1 MADFEPVEIDFM
13 YGGNTQAEGA
23 RIIKT
28 TEEIAAAQVKAK
40 ADIERHNA
48 AILELKKDL
57 VGLGTA
63 YKQAMST
70 QQKSEILTEIELTK
84 KNIIDETAAVK
95 LLKAELLSLNKVPAS
110 SPALD
115 SQKVGKAAVG
125 YNSLSFS
132 TQQLVRELPAATM
145 GLNTFFLAISNNIP
159 VLIDGIKRTKAEV
172 ESLKAKNIE
181 SVPVW
186 KQLLSSL
193 VSWQSA
199 MMIGITIFAMYG
211 KDIIAWGKE
220 LLTGEKAVKK
230 LTDAQLGLTRASET
244 MIASLN
250 SGSEYKTAVTNIEK
264 LSAALRQAKGNH
276 ELETKAVDDYNGS
289 LGETFGKAK
298 NVDEALGMI
307 ARNKD
312 AYIKAM
318 QDMSFAN
325 AFFAKSADD
334 AMKVMEVG
342 LKNNADVLGDSA
354 KDLKKNVDEAAE
366 RLRSAYA
373 GTGPTELKSEWN
385 SAGQKTLQ
393 SVKIPI
399 NRLQTELYQATSAYN
414 NAATEERKRQ
424 IDIINKHQ
432 EESLKLANNYY
443 NSYTDIF
450 KQNDWETVVKEGKEK
465 EAKQTYDSENAI
477 TDLILDLKAQRSK
490 MEIEMQSDSLQKR
503 LKAIDLEEA
512 AEIRKIQEKEAAIVE
527 AYNKSHKGE
536 TGFTAKTTLAEVDP
550 EQAAEL
556 SAQKDGISSAFDQK
570 RFAAAEKWKNELLQ
584 LAQRY
589 GDESARIEAE
599 YNARI
604 QKLAQDGF
612 ILDAAAQ
619 MKERDLKLSSLQASL
634 IKETD
639 LYKMASDATLKLTKE
654 LNEKLIAEAKSRIN
668 ADPTLTA
675 DDKASLI
682 AKIDDSGAE
691 RAVNGIM
698 NLAKAFAKLKTA
710 KADMAAA
717 EANGDA
723 LGFAKASKEVDDLED
738 KLRNMGNAMLDAF
751 DSISSGI
758 IDSLDQLGLLTE
770 EEKKG
775 AQEIAG
781 MVSGAGDLAL
791 GLATG
796 NYMQAISGGISLI
809 TNAISFFDKNTKDI
823 ERKQKQAEQNIN
835 NLTAA
840 YEKLQRAVED
850 ALGTDVYK
858 AQRDQVANLQKQI
871 QEYYSL
877 IELEQRKKKKKQD
890 AEKIAN
896 WKAEIEN
903 LKNQVGD
910 VTDAI
915 TEALAQT
922 NVKDLASE
930 LSDALV
936 AAFASGESAAESMGK
951 VVDNVLKN
959 AVINA
964 LKLKVLDKL
973 LAPAI
978 DTFAA
983 DVESGGQLTGSEAGK
998 FRDAVTAAGEAYFK
1012 ALNEANEALG
1022 GIFNGDTA
1030 TSSGIKGDI
1039 AKMTEETGSA
1049 LVGQITALRF
1059 NVAGLLANSK
1069 SSLDQVSR
1077 ALDLLGDIRSNTD
1090 RLQRIDETLYYL
1102 KINGIKV
1109 N

>member
-28 TEEIAAAQVKAK
+28 TEEIAAAQAKAK
-40 ADIERHNA
+40 ADVERHSNA
-48 AILELKKDL
+48 IMELKKDL

-63 YKQAMST
+63 YKQAMSK

-84 KNIIDETAAVK
+84 KNIIDETQAIKV
-95 LLKAELLSLNKVPAS
+95 LKAEIASMNKMPRSAAVPDAT
-110 SPALD
+110 
-115 SQKVGKAAVG
+115 QVGKVAVG
-125 YNSLSFS
+125 YSSLNYS

-145 GLNTFFLAISNNIP
+145 GLNMFFLAISNNIP
-159 VLIDGIKRTKAEV
+159 VLTDGIKRARAEN
-172 ESLKAKNIE
+172 EALKA
-181 SVPVW
+181 SGASATPVW

-199 MMIGITIFAMYG
+199 MMIGITIFALYG
-211 KDIIAWGKE
+211 KDIAAWVGE
-220 LLTGEKAVKK
+220 LFTGEKAVKK
-230 LTDAQLGLTRASET
+230 LTDAQLGLTRANET
-244 MIASLN
+244 MIASLK

-276 ELETKAVDDYNGS
+276 ELEKKAVDDYNGS

-334 AMKVMEVG
+334 AMKAMEVG
-342 LKNNADVLGDSA
+342 LKSQQQILKESGADNIGLFEKWQAAVKETEDAKKKLDSMKAEGKDTFYTEKYYQSRLNNQNIFA
-354 KDLKKNVDEAAE
+354 
-366 RLRSAYA
+366 
-373 GTGPTELKSEWN
+373 
-385 SAGQKTLQ
+385 
-393 SVKIPI
+393 
-399 NRLQTELYQATSAYN
+399 
-414 NAATEERKRQ
+414 RQ
-424 IDIINKHQ
+424 IQELEAKERARQLAAIRKHQ

-450 KQNDWETVVKEGKEK
+450 KQNDWEAVVKEGKGK
-465 EAKQTYDSENAI
+465 EAKQTYDSESAI

-490 MEIEMQSDSLQKR
+490 MLNDADADSLQKR
-503 LKAIDLEEA
+503 LNAIDMEEA

-536 TGFTAKTTLAEVDP
+536 AGFTAKTTLAEVDP
-550 EQAAEL
+550 TLAAKL
-556 SAQKDGISSAFDQK
+556 SAEKDGISSAFDQK
-570 RFAAAEKWKNELLQ
+570 RIAAAEKWKNELLQ

-599 YNARI
+599 YNTRI
-604 QKLAQDGF
+604 QKLAQSGF
-612 ILDAAAQ
+612 IIQAAELT
-619 MKERDLKLSSLQASL
+619 KERDERLSALETSL
-634 IKETD
+634 IKETE

-654 LNEKLIAEAKSRIN
+654 LNEKLIAEAKTRIN
-668 ADPTLTA
+668 SDPTLSD
-675 DDKASLI
+675 DDKARLI
-682 AKIDDSGAE
+682 AKIDESGAQ
-691 RAVNGIM
+691 RAVSGVM
-698 NLAKAFAKLKTA
+698 KLADAFIKLKKA
-710 KADMAAA
+710 KDDMASAK
-717 EANGDA
+717 ANGDA
-723 LGFAKASKEVDDLED
+723 LGFAKASKEVDELKGKLE
-738 KLRNMGNAMLDAF
+738 KMANSMLDAF
-751 DSISSGI
+751 DAISSGL
-758 IDSLDQLGLLTE
+758 IDSLDQLGLLTS

-775 AQEIAG
+775 AQEISG
-781 MVSGAGDLAL
+781 MLSGAGDLAM

-840 YEKLQRAVED
+840 YEKLQRAVDD

-903 LKNQVGD
+903 LKGQVGD

-922 NVKDLASE
+922 NVKDLAGE

-936 AAFASGESAAESMGK
+936 NAFASGESAAESMGK
-951 VVDNVLKN
+951 VVDNVLRN
-959 AVINA
+959 AVVNA

-978 DTFAA
+978 DVFAA
-983 DVESGGQLTGSEAGK
+983 DMESGGQLTGSEAGK

-1022 GIFNGDTA
+1022 GIFNGDAASA
-1030 TSSGIKGDI
+1030 TGIKGDI

>member
-28 TEEIAAAQVKAK
+28 TEEIAAAQAKAK
-40 ADIERHNA
+40 ADVERHSA
-48 AILELKKDL
+48 AIMELKKDL

-63 YKQAMST
+63 YKQAMSK

-95 LLKAELLSLNKVPAS
+95 QLKAELVSLGKTGTTNPV
-110 SPALD
+110 LD
-115 SQKVGKAAVG
+115 AQKIGKAAVG
-125 YNSLSFS
+125 YSSLNFS
-132 TQQLVRELPAATM
+132 VQQLARELPAAKFGADM
-145 GLNTFFLAISNNIP
+145 FFLAISNNLAP
-159 VLIDGIKRTKAEV
+159 LADQIKRTRMENEA
-172 ESLKAKNIE
+172 LKASGE
-181 SVPVW
+181 STVPVF
-186 KQLLSSL
+186 KQLLSSIF
-193 VSWQSA
+193 SWQTA
-199 MMIGITIFAMYG
+199 MMVGITLITLYG
-211 KDIIAWGKE
+211 KDIAAWVGQ
-220 LLTGEKAVKK
+220 LFTGEKAVKK
-230 LTDAQLGLTRASET
+230 LTDAQLGLTRANET
-244 MIASLN
+244 MIASLK

-276 ELETKAVDDYNGS
+276 ELEKKAVDDYNGS
-289 LGETFGKAK
+289 LGETFGKVK

-334 AMKVMEVG
+334 AMKAMELG
-342 LKNNADVLGDSA
+342 LKTNAEVLGESA
-354 KDLKKNVDEAAE
+354 DIYKKNVDKAAE
-366 RLRSAYA
+366 RLRSALA
-373 GTGPTELKSEWN
+373 GDAPKELKNTW
-385 SAGQKTLQ
+385 SASGQKTLQ
-393 SVKIPI
+393 WVDIPT
-399 NRLQTELYQATSAYN
+399 NVLQQELA
-414 NAATEERKRQ
+414 AATKKYNDATIAERARQ
-424 IDIINKHQ
+424 LAAINKHQ

-450 KQNDWETVVKEGKEK
+450 KQNDWEAVVKEGKGK
-465 EAKQTYDSENAI
+465 EAKQTYDSESAI

-490 MEIEMQSDSLQKR
+490 MLNDADADSLQKR
-503 LKAIDLEEA
+503 LNAIDMEEA

-536 TGFTAKTTLAEVDP
+536 AGFTAKTTLAEVDP
-550 EQAAEL
+550 TLAAKL
-556 SAQKDGISSAFDQK
+556 SAEKDGISSAFDQK

-604 QKLAQDGF
+604 QKLAQSGF
-612 ILDAAAQ
+612 IIQAAELT
-619 MKERDLKLSSLQASL
+619 KERDERLSALETSL
-634 IKETD
+634 IKETE

-654 LNEKLIAEAKSRIN
+654 LNEKLIAEAKTRIN
-668 ADPTLTA
+668 SDPTLSD
-675 DDKASLI
+675 DDKARLI
-682 AKIDDSGAE
+682 AKIDESGAQ
-691 RAVNGIM
+691 RAVSGVM
-698 NLAKAFAKLKTA
+698 KLADAFIKLKKA
-710 KADMAAA
+710 KDDMASAK
-717 EANGDA
+717 ANGDA
-723 LGFAKASKEVDDLED
+723 LGFAKASKEVDELQGKLE
-738 KLRNMGNAMLDAF
+738 KMGNSMLDAF
-751 DSISSGI
+751 DAISSGL
-758 IDSLDQLGLLTE
+758 IDSLDQLGLLTS

-775 AQEIAG
+775 AQEISG
-781 MVSGAGDLAL
+781 MLSGAGDLAM

-840 YEKLQRAVED
+840 YEKLQRAVDD

-903 LKNQVGD
+903 LKGQVGD

-922 NVKDLASE
+922 NVKDLAGE

-936 AAFASGESAAESMGK
+936 NAFASGESAAESMGK
-951 VVDNVLKN
+951 VVDNVLRN
-959 AVINA
+959 AVVNA

-978 DTFAA
+978 DVFAA
-983 DVESGGQLTGSEAGK
+983 DMESGGQLTGSEAGK

-1022 GIFNGDTA
+1022 GIFNGDAASA
-1030 TSSGIKGDI
+1030 TGIKGDI

>member
-84 KNIIDETAAVK
+84 KNILDETAAVK
-95 LLKAELLSLNKVPAS
+95 QLKAELLSLNKVPAS

-115 SQKVGKAAVG
+115 AQKVGKAAVG

-230 LTDAQLGLTRASET
+230 LTDAQLGLTRANET

-264 LSAALRQAKGNH
+264 LSTALRQAKGNH

-334 AMKVMEVG
+334 AMKAMEVG
-342 LKNNADVLGDSA
+342 LKSQQQILKESGADNIGLFEKWQAAVKETEDAKKKLDSMKA
-354 KDLKKNVDEAAE
+354 EGKDTFYTEKYYQS
-366 RLRSAYA
+366 RLSNQNIFA
-373 GTGPTELKSEWN
+373 
-385 SAGQKTLQ
+385 
-393 SVKIPI
+393 
-399 NRLQTELYQATSAYN
+399 
-414 NAATEERKRQ
+414 RQ
-424 IDIINKHQ
+424 IQELEAKERARQLAAINKHQ
-432 EESLKLANNYY
+432 EESQNLAKNYY
-443 NSYTDIF
+443 KSSIDIF
-450 KQNDWETVVKEGKEK
+450 KQNGWETEVADDKANKEK
-465 EAKQTYDSENAI
+465 YNAKKAI
-477 TDLILDLKAQRSK
+477 TDLILDLEAQRSK
-490 MEIEMQSDSLQKR
+490 MELEMQSDSLQKR

-556 SAQKDGISSAFDQK
+556 SAEKDGISSAFDQK

-584 LAQRY
+584 LAQKY
-589 GDESARIEAE
+589 GDERERIEGD

-604 QKLAQDGF
+604 QKLAEAEF
-612 ILDAAAQ
+612 ILEAAQ
-619 MKERDLKLSSLQASL
+619 LAHERDRRLSFVTESL
-634 IKETD
+634 IKESD
-639 LYKMASDATLKLTKE
+639 LYRTASGSKLDVSRETTALLIADLQRRIAAEIAAGRLSKE
-654 LNEKLIAEAKSRIN
+654 LGDSML
-668 ADPTLTA
+668 ADLKNTQVEVGIEQNRNNPFARL
-675 DDKASLI
+675 
-682 AKIDDSGAE
+682 GV
-691 RAVNGIM
+691 AVGN
-698 NLAKAFAKLKTA
+698 NTDAQQAYSTA
-710 KADMAAA
+710 KNQNAPTAQLAELESAANKARKEMALAAA
-717 EANGDA
+717 ESLQGVSSI
-723 LGFAKASKEVDDLED
+723 LSSVVGGLD
-738 KLRNMGNAMLDAF
+738 K
-751 DSISSGI
+751 
-758 IDSLDQLGLLTE
+758 LGLLTDE
-770 EEKKG
+770 QKKD
-775 AQEIAG
+775 AENVIG
-781 MVSGAGDLAL
+781 MVGGAANIAMGI
-791 GLATG
+791 ATG
-796 NYMQAISGGISLI
+796 NPMAIIQGSVDLLV
-809 TNAISFFDKNTKDI
+809 NAIEFFDFKNKALV
-823 ERKQKQAEQNIN
+823 KSQKEHMKNVEE
-835 NLTAA
+835 LELR
-840 YEKLQRAVED
+840 YKKLQRAVET
-850 ALGTDVYK
+850 ALGTDVY
-858 AQRDQVANLQKQI
+858 ANQRLQIENQKKQI
-871 QEYYSL
+871 SEYEQWL
-877 IELEQRKKKKKQD
+877 ILESQKKKRKQD
-890 AEKIAN
+890 AAKIAET
-896 WKAEIEN
+896 KAKIEE
-903 LKNQVGD
+903 LKNSIAD
-910 VTDAI
+910 EARAI
-915 TEALAQT
+915 AEALAQT
-922 NVKDLASE
+922 DAKSLANE
-930 LSDALV
+930 LADAITT
-936 AAFASGESAAESMGK
+936 AFQSGEDAALAFGDVAEQVMQ
-951 VVDNVLKN
+951 N
-959 AVINA
+959 AVKNA
-964 LKLKVLDKL
+964 LKLQFLEKPMQTAVEQ
-973 LAPAI
+973 LAKDI
-978 DTFAA
+978 
-983 DVESGGQLTGSEAGK
+983 ESGGQLTSAEQNDFRNKIETAGK
-998 FRDAVTAAGEAYFK
+998 LYYEQLAQYSDLFTGS
-1012 ALNEANEALG
+1012 AN
-1022 GIFNGDTA
+1022 TP
-1030 TSSGIKGDI
+1030 TGIKGDI

>member
-57 VGLGTA
+57 VGLGTT

-84 KNIIDETAAVK
+84 KNILDETAAVK
-95 LLKAELLSLNKVPAS
+95 QLKAELVSLNKVPAS

-125 YNSLSFS
+125 YSSLSFS

-230 LTDAQLGLTRASET
+230 LTDAQLGLTRANET

-334 AMKVMEVG
+334 AMKAMEVG
-342 LKNNADVLGDSA
+342 LKSQQQILKESGADNIGLFEKWQAAVKETEDAKKKLDSMKA
-354 KDLKKNVDEAAE
+354 EGKDTFYTEKYYQS
-366 RLRSAYA
+366 RLSNQNIFA
-373 GTGPTELKSEWN
+373 
-385 SAGQKTLQ
+385 
-393 SVKIPI
+393 
-399 NRLQTELYQATSAYN
+399 
-414 NAATEERKRQ
+414 RQ
-424 IDIINKHQ
+424 IQELETKERARQLAAINKHQ

-450 KQNDWETVVKEGKEK
+450 KQNDWETVVKENKDK

-490 MEIEMQSDSLQKR
+490 MELEMQSDSLQKR
-503 LKAIDLEEA
+503 LSAIDLEEA

-527 AYNKSHKGE
+527 AYNKSHNGE

-550 EQAAEL
+550 TLAAEL

-604 QKLAQDGF
+604 QKLAQSGF
-612 ILDAAAQ
+612 IIQAAELT
-619 MKERDLKLSSLQASL
+619 KERDLKLSSLQASL

-668 ADPTLTA
+668 ADPTLTD

-698 NLAKAFAKLKTA
+698 NLAGAFAKLKTA

-738 KLRNMGNAMLDAF
+738 KLRKMGNAMLDAF

-781 MVSGAGDLAL
+781 MVSGAGDVAV

-896 WKAEIEN
+896 WKSEIEN
-903 LKNQVGD
+903 LKSQIGD

>member
-84 KNIIDETAAVK
+84 KNILDETAAVK
-95 LLKAELLSLNKVPAS
+95 QLKAELVSLNKVPAS

-115 SQKVGKAAVG
+115 AQKVGKAAVG
-125 YNSLSFS
+125 YSSLSFS

-230 LTDAQLGLTRASET
+230 LTDAQLGLTRANET

-264 LSAALRQAKGNH
+264 LSTALRQAKGNH
-276 ELETKAVDDYNGS
+276 ELEKKAVDDYNGS

-334 AMKVMEVG
+334 AMKAMEVG
-342 LKNNADVLGDSA
+342 LKSQQQILKESGADNIGLFEKWQAAVKETEDAKKKLDSMKA
-354 KDLKKNVDEAAE
+354 EGKDTFYTEKYYQS
-366 RLRSAYA
+366 RLSNQNIFA
-373 GTGPTELKSEWN
+373 
-385 SAGQKTLQ
+385 
-393 SVKIPI
+393 
-399 NRLQTELYQATSAYN
+399 
-414 NAATEERKRQ
+414 RQ
-424 IDIINKHQ
+424 IQELEAKERARQLAAINKHQ
-432 EESLKLANNYY
+432 EESQNLAKNYY
-443 NSYTDIF
+443 KSSIDIF
-450 KQNDWETVVKEGKEK
+450 KQNGWETEVADDKANKEK
-465 EAKQTYDSENAI
+465 YNAKKAI
-477 TDLILDLKAQRSK
+477 TDLTLDLEAQRSK
-490 MEIEMQSDSLQKR
+490 MELEMQSDSLQKR

-550 EQAAEL
+550 TLAAEL
-556 SAQKDGISSAFDQK
+556 SAQKDGISSAFDKK

-599 YNARI
+599 YNVRI
-604 QKLAQDGF
+604 QKLAQSGF
-612 ILDAAAQ
+612 IIQAAELT
-619 MKERDLKLSSLQASL
+619 KERDLKLSSLQASL

-675 DDKASLI
+675 DDKATLI
-682 AKIDDSGAE
+682 AKIDESGAE
-691 RAVNGIM
+691 RAVKGIM
-698 NLAKAFAKLKTA
+698 NLAEAFAKLKTA

-738 KLRNMGNAMLDAF
+738 KLGNMGNAMLDAF

-910 VTDAI
+910 ITDDI